1 VALLLAERRLGEA
14 ARRRPA
20 VAIVIAFGL
29 ALGALLFAGSLTRGH
44 YASWPGVIGGIVC
57 AGLATAAT
65 APLLARVSSRLGG
78 RDTAALPLYAE
89 GGAVLLGVLTV
100 LAPPIGVIAV
110 LLLAWLLLAGRRRE
124 GQKYAGLRILR

>member
-1 VALLLAERRLGEA
+1 
-14 ARRRPA
+14 
-20 VAIVIAFGL
+20 
-29 ALGALLFAGSLTRGH
+29 
-44 YASWPGVIGGIVC
+44 
-57 AGLATAAT
+57 
-65 APLLARVSSRLGG
+65 
-78 RDTAALPLYAE
+78 LPLYAE